1 MHEYSNIDIYVWTQA
16 RYKNNLIP
24 ILPSIITGYLI
35 DNPGKIDYY
44 FNKGKGLNDLLD
56 YLSKRFKE
64 NQTINLLEEIIN
76 YMEAPNE
83 TRI

>member
-1 MHEYSNIDIYVWTQA
+1 MRQYSNIDIYVWTQA

-35 DNPGKIDYY
+35 DNPCKIDYY

-76 YMEAPNE
+76 HMEDPNE

>member
-1 MHEYSNIDIYVWTQA
+1 MREYSNIDIYVWTQA

-24 ILPSIITGYLI
+24 ILPSIITDYLI
-35 DNPGKIDYY
+35 DNPSKIDYY

-76 YMEAPNE
+76 YMEDPNE

>member
-1 MHEYSNIDIYVWTQA
+1 MREYSNNDIYVWTQA

-35 DNPGKIDYY
+35 DNPCKIDYY

-76 YMEAPNE
+76 YIEDPNE

>member
-1 MHEYSNIDIYVWTQA
+1 MRQYSNIDIYVWTQA
-16 RYKNNLIP
+16 RYENNLIP

-76 YMEAPNE
+76 YMEDPNE

>member
-35 DNPGKIDYY
+35 DNPAKIDYY

-64 NQTINLLEEIIN
+64 NQTIKLLEEIIN
-76 YMEAPNE
+76 YMENPNE

>member
-1 MHEYSNIDIYVWTQA
+1 MRQYSNIDIYVWTQA

-35 DNPGKIDYY
+35 DNPCKIDYY
-44 FNKGKGLNDLLD
+44 FNKGKCLNDLLD
-56 YLSKRFKE
+56 YLSKRFKG

-76 YMEAPNE
+76 YMETPNE

>member
-1 MHEYSNIDIYVWTQA
+1 MREYSNIDIYVWTQA

-35 DNPGKIDYY
+35 DNPCKIDYY

-76 YMEAPNE
+76 YMEDPNE

>member
-1 MHEYSNIDIYVWTQA
+1 MRQYSNIDIYVWTQA

-35 DNPGKIDYY
+35 DNPCKMDYY

-76 YMEAPNE
+76 YMENPNE